1 MGIEKYY
8 IDKDSLKEFDS
19 KSDQLIELMN
29 KYMKDDNDRRNLIG
43 NNSIDVMYD
52 NHRHHVNFMKSVFV
66 LRDSKMFNEIVE
78 WAYFSYTSRGFDPIY
93 FHTAIPMWIKTIK
106 DTFSEATANQV
117 IPYYNEILNII
128 EGIDVDKITHEK
140 DHSKVKSSWN
150 KFQKD
155 LYQILIKGDFRLA
168 VKLTETVVS
177 NREDLKSTYYDV
189 LRPVMYEIGLS
200 WEKGLI
206 TTAQEHLATSIIIRL
221 MTTLY
226 MKFFGLIDYAKGKFI
241 MSAAQNEFHEVG
253 ARMIS
258 DLLELDGWDVEYYG
272 ANTPVDSLYERLV
285 SDKPDILGIS
295 VAMPF
300 NLPKVIEF
308 IERIREDDRLNSM
321 KIMVGGYAVSNMSSK
336 EIIPADLVV
345 GGTEDPIVLAGE
357 WWNKRWTS

>member
-8 IDKDSLKEFDS
+8 IDEDSLKEFNS

-29 KYMKDDNDRRNLIG
+29 KYMTDANNRKNLIG

-52 NHRHHVNFMKSVFV
+52 NHKHHINFMKSIFV

-78 WAYFSYTSRGFDPIY
+78 WAYFSYISRGFDQSY
-93 FHTAIPMWIKTIK
+93 FYVAIPMWIKIIK
-106 DTFSEATANQV
+106 EIYSEKTAGEV
-117 IPYYNEILNII
+117 TPYYNEILSILPR
-128 EGIDVDKITHEK
+128 IDLEKINTEK
-140 DHSKVKSSWN
+140 DHSKIESSWS
-150 KFQKD
+150 KLQKD
-155 LYQILIKGDFRLA
+155 LYQILIKGDFRLT
-168 VKLTETVVS
+168 VNLTDNVVS
-177 NREDLKSTYYDV
+177 DKEDLKNIYYGV

-206 TTAQEHLATSIIIRL
+206 TTAQEHLATSIVIRL

-226 MKFFGLIDYAKGKFI
+226 MKFFELVDYTKGKFI

-272 ANTPVDSLYERLV
+272 ANTPVDSLYDRLI
-285 SDKPDILGIS
+285 SEKPDILGIS

-300 NLPKVIEF
+300 NLPNAIEF
-308 IERIREDDRLNSM
+308 IKKIREDDSLKDM
-321 KIMVGGYAVSNMSSK
+321 KIMVGGYAVSNLSSR
-336 EIIPADLVV
+336 EVIPADIVA
-345 GGTEDPIVLAGE
+345 GGNEDPIFLAEE
-357 WWNKRWTS
+357 WWNKKWKF